1 VWRWSPFW
9 RWPDY
14 RRHIRRV
21 HDGYRR
27 SNYGIGHYG
36 DAAIPVM
43 ARVRAAQAAVGT
55 GTIFSLFLIALFN
68 QRKKAEEGLQHRE
81 AELAEAQRVARIGSW
96 HWHSQSDVLVGSDEL
111 FRIYGFD
118 PTTPPANYR
127 REFGRCYATDDW
139 ERLKAAT
146 RRAMQTG
153 VGYEPDLRAFRNGT
167 PVWVT
172 TRGEAIRNGAGQIV
186 GFARYRPRHH
196 RAQES

>member
-1 VWRWSPFW
+1 MTLLHTTAPYWDVWSVWFLSDLVGIVVVAPVVIELGQIW
-9 RWPDY
+9 REPPSQGEWIEGVAVVTLLALA
-14 RRHIRRV
+14 RLSHIRRV

-27 SNYGIGHYG
+27 YNYGIGHYG

-127 REFGRCYATDDW
+127 REF
-139 ERLKAAT
+139 
-146 RRAMQTG
+146 
-153 VGYEPDLRAFRNGT
+153 
-167 PVWVT
+167 
-172 TRGEAIRNGAGQIV
+172 
-186 GFARYRPRHH
+186 
-196 RAQES
+196 